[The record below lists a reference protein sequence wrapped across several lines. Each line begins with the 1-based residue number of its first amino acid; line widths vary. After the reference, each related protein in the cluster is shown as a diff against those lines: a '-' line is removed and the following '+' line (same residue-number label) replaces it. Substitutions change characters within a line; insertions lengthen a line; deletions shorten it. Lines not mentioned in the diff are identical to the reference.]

1 MARIILADD
10 DDVVIYL
17 VRSLLE
23 EQGHLVGVLPDG
35 TDVAAVLAAKDPD
48 LLILDCAMPHKSG
61 IQVLGELRAAGL
73 VPRIP
78 VLMLTARAGHAD
90 RNIAYEA
97 GANDYLAKPFDP
109 DELVVRVEALLAP
122 TPRRAFA

>member
-10 DDVVIYL
+10 DKLVTYL

-23 EQGHLVGVLPDG
+23 EQGHLVGSLPDG
-35 TDVAAVLAAKDPD
+35 RDVAAVLAAKDPD
-48 LLILDCAMPHKSG
+48 LLILDCAMPEKTG
-61 IQVLGELRAAGL
+61 TEVLRELRAAGL

-78 VLMLTARAGHAD
+78 VLMLTSRASAMD

-97 GANDYLAKPFDP
+97 GASDYLAKPFDP
-109 DELVVRVEALLAP
+109 DELVVRVEALLTP
-122 TPRRAFA
+122 RPRRAIA